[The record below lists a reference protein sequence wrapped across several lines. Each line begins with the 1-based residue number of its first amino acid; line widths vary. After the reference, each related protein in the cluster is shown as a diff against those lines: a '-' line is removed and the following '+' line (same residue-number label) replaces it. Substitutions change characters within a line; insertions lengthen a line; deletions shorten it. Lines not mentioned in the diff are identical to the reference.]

1 MLVVLTDSS
10 GYVKGGIGMKPRQF
24 LHKLHWQPAVAVR
37 YSEYKKHVLPGR
49 SLNGM
54 TAIIMASTGD
64 VPVCSVFLLPTMML

>member
-10 GYVKGGIGMKPRQF
+10 GYVKGGIGMKTRQF
-24 LHKLHWQPAVAVR
+24 LHKFHWQPAVAVR